1 MQYLENYI
9 KMDVHL
15 IHCITL
21 NIRNMLPRTWAH
33 SLTTLELV
41 TEEIKTS
48 NRFNKKKYP
57 SIILRTETSTS
68 RKLI

>member
-1 MQYLENYI
+1 
-9 KMDVHL
+9 
-15 IHCITL
+15 
-21 NIRNMLPRTWAH
+21 MLPRTWAH